1 VIVVDSQ
8 GNEYEAT
15 YPKRAKGLVKSGR
28 ARFVGEN
35 KICLACPPNDNLEDN
50 KMSENINKVVTENE
64 KEISASSILRE
75 IANIQKD
82 NSHIFDALKQ
92 LESVKSEGPGDI
104 GAEEKA
110 KAIANVVKCRETT
123 NQRLIDFYERAYFD
137 CIAEKKADRTEKI
150 NMIKDILISY
160 LNQSAQDF
168 EGDMLFDIKEFVQSQ
183 LNLLIMDIQADKI

>member
-1 VIVVDSQ
+1 
-8 GNEYEAT
+8 
-15 YPKRAKGLVKSGR
+15 
-28 ARFVGEN
+28 
-35 KICLACPPNDNLEDN
+35 
-50 KMSENINKVVTENE
+50 MSENINNVVTENE

-75 IANIQKD
+75 ITNIQKD

-92 LESVKSEGPGDI
+92 LEHVKSECSRDI

-110 KAIANVVKCRETT
+110 KAIADVVKCRETT

>member
-1 VIVVDSQ
+1 MIVIDSQ

-35 KICLACPPNDNLEDN
+35 KICLACPPDIYLEDN

-82 NSHIFDALKQ
+82 NSHIFEALKH
-92 LESVKSEGPGDI
+92 LEDVKSEGPGDI

-110 KAIANVVKCRETT
+110 KAIADVVKCRETT

>member
-1 VIVVDSQ
+1 
-8 GNEYEAT
+8 
-15 YPKRAKGLVKSGR
+15 
-28 ARFVGEN
+28 
-35 KICLACPPNDNLEDN
+35 
-50 KMSENINKVVTENE
+50 MSENINKVVTENE

-92 LESVKSEGPGDI
+92 LEHVKSECSRDI

-110 KAIANVVKCRETT
+110 KAIADVVKCRETT

-137 CIAEKKADRTEKI
+137 CIAAKKEDRTEKI

-168 EGDMLFDIKEFVQSQ
+168 EGDMLVDIKEFVQSQ

>member
-1 VIVVDSQ
+1 
-8 GNEYEAT
+8 
-15 YPKRAKGLVKSGR
+15 
-28 ARFVGEN
+28 
-35 KICLACPPNDNLEDN
+35 
-50 KMSENINKVVTENE
+50 MSENINKVVTENE

-82 NSHIFDALKQ
+82 NSHIFEALKH
-92 LESVKSEGPGDI
+92 LEDVKSEGPGDI

-110 KAIANVVKCRETT
+110 KAIADVVKCRETT

-137 CIAEKKADRTEKI
+137 CIAAKKEDRTEKI
-150 NMIKDILISY
+150 KMIKDVLISY

>member
-1 VIVVDSQ
+1 
-8 GNEYEAT
+8 
-15 YPKRAKGLVKSGR
+15 
-28 ARFVGEN
+28 
-35 KICLACPPNDNLEDN
+35 
-50 KMSENINKVVTENE
+50 MSENINKVVTENE

-123 NQRLIDFYERAYFD
+123 NQRLVDFYEKAYFD
-137 CIAEKKADRTEKI
+137 CITKENANRQEKI
-150 NMIKDILISY
+150 DTIKNLWLSY
-160 LNQSAQDF
+160 LDKASEVAIDDDLTQVIQY
-168 EGDMLFDIKEFVQSQ
+168 VQSQ
-183 LNLLIMDIQADKI
+183 LSLLAIDIMDDKI

>member
-1 VIVVDSQ
+1 MIVVDEQ

-15 YPKRAKGLVKSGR
+15 YPKRAKGLVKNGR

-35 KICLACPPNDNLEDN
+35 KICLACPPKDNLEDN

-75 IANIQKD
+75 VANIQKD
-82 NSHIFDALKQ
+82 NSHIFEALKH
-92 LESVKSEGPGDI
+92 LEDVKSEGPGDI

-110 KAIANVVKCRETT
+110 KAIADVVKCRETT